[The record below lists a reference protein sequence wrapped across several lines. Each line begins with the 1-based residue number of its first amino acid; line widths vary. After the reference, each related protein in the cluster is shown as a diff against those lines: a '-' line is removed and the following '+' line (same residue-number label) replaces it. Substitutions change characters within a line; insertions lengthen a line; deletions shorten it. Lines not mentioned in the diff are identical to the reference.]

1 MCAITRIKTCNEGH
15 KIRLEIIFRLVT
27 RNYRL
32 ICLKSTTPEEL
43 YSRKIDHE
51 EYGEALMLAK
61 AYGLDCDL
69 VYQRQWRKTPVSVAS
84 IQDYLVFKGNK
95 QEINLSDADLP

>member
-1 MCAITRIKTCNEGH
+1 MWSA
-15 KIRLEIIFRLVT
+15 FRLVT

-84 IQDYLVFKGNK
+84 IQDYLVKGVTTLRTSLVPY
-95 QEINLSDADLP
+95 QWGDVYHFQ